1 MSKNHPGKNARL
13 RAKKRMLRATQALLN
28 GTATTIDDDPL
39 AGLTNTQRT
48 KKRVRQATQQR
59 LKGIEIRTQAD
70 AAIMKHTMDQAIEEN
85 KDWRLR
91 VETVNAGF
99 QENQRVGLRL
109 GLENMQRV
117 AAGHDAL
124 QDHVKREGVKMEIV
138 GAKMEM
144 VNEDVGDLRQEDK
157 ALREK
162 IVELEAQLQEVRDA
176 GSALRAEFQQLRDSI
191 GREGGSRQ
199 EGANEEGWKG
209 RLRSRKKA

>member
-1 MSKNHPGKNARL
+1 M
-13 RAKKRMLRATQALLN
+13 
-28 GTATTIDDDPL
+28 
-39 AGLTNTQRT
+39 
-48 KKRVRQATQQR
+48 RQATQQR
-59 LKGIEIRTQAD
+59 LNGIEIRTQAD
-70 AAIMKHTMDQAIEEN
+70 AAVMKHTMDQAIEEN

-117 AAGHDAL
+117 AAGHNAL
-124 QDHVKREGVKMEIV
+124 QDHVRREGTKVEIV
-138 GAKMEM
+138 DAKMEM
-144 VNEDVGDLRQEDK
+144 VNEDVGDLRQEGK

-176 GSALRAEFQQLRDSI
+176 GSVLRAEFQQLRDSV
-191 GREGGSRQ
+191 GCKGGSRQ
-199 EGANEEGWKG
+199 GGANEEGWKG

>member
-1 MSKNHPGKNARL
+1 
-13 RAKKRMLRATQALLN
+13 
-28 GTATTIDDDPL
+28 
-39 AGLTNTQRT
+39 
-48 KKRVRQATQQR
+48 
-59 LKGIEIRTQAD
+59 
-70 AAIMKHTMDQAIEEN
+70 MKHTMDQAIEEN

-117 AAGHDAL
+117 AAGHNAL
-124 QDHVKREGVKMEIV
+124 QDLVKREAVKMEIV

-176 GSALRAEFQQLRDSI
+176 GSALRAEFQQLRDSV
-191 GREGGSRQ
+191 GCKGGSRQ

>member
-1 MSKNHPGKNARL
+1 MGKNHPGKNARL

-28 GTATTIDDDPL
+28 GTTTTTDDDPL

-59 LKGIEIRTQAD
+59 LNGIEIRTQAD
-70 AAIMKHTMDQAIEEN
+70 AAVMKHTMDQAIEEN

-117 AAGHDAL
+117 AAGHNAL

-144 VNEDVGDLRQEDK
+144 VNEDVGDLR
-157 ALREK
+157 EK
-162 IVELEAQLQEVRDA
+162 IIELETQLQQVRDDGA
-176 GSALRAEFQQLRDSI
+176 ALRAEFQQLRDSV
-191 GREGGSRQ
+191 GREGGSQQ

>member
-1 MSKNHPGKNARL
+1 MGKNHLGKNARL

-28 GTATTIDDDPL
+28 GTATTTDDDPL

-59 LKGIEIRTQAD
+59 LNGIKIRTQAD
-70 AAIMKHTMDQAIEEN
+70 AAVMKHTMDQAIEEN

-91 VETVNAGF
+91 VET
-99 QENQRVGLRL
+99 
-109 GLENMQRV
+109 RV
-117 AAGHDAL
+117 AAGHNAL

-144 VNEDVGDLRQEDK
+144 VNQDMGDLRQ
-157 ALREK
+157 K
-162 IVELEAQLQEVRDA
+162 IVELETQLQQVRDDGA
-176 GSALRAEFQQLRDSI
+176 ALRAEFQQLRDSV
-191 GREGGSRQ
+191 GREGGSQQ